1 MHRHDYRPIA
11 ALITSCW
18 AASLGAAGPDRQFES
33 IPDNKRDVYVAPA
46 SYRVVHKIAAPRGG
60 FDYVSIDSAAQRLFI
75 AREYGVMAVD
85 LETGTVNAKLVDG
98 SDDSAVL
105 VLPRSDEMLST
116 NWSRNTATLFDRT
129 SGAIRARVQTG
140 KGPDAAI
147 YDTSSGLVYVMN
159 SDSRDV
165 SVIDTACAAVIE
177 TIPLDAKPEAAATNG
192 TGRVFVNLEDVA
204 QIAVIDTHRLTVDR
218 HIDLPGCVEPTGIV
232 FDPVSHRL
240 VSACHNGVAKLI
252 DPESGADR
260 GTVPIGKDADGALFD
275 TQRRIVAVPAA
286 DGTLTLFRLDE
297 TGQASDVV
305 KVRTA
310 RGARTGA
317 LDESTGRIYIASD
330 RGKAKGPLEILVV
343 AP

>member
-1 MHRHDYRPIA
+1 MRNRVIICAFAMCLA
-11 ALITSCW
+11 APT
-18 AASLGAAGPDRQFES
+18 ES
-33 IPDNKRDVYVAPA
+33 HAENLN
-46 SYRVVHKIAAPRGG
+46 YRVVQTIVGPRGG
-60 FDYVSIDSAAQRLFI
+60 FDYLSVDSSARRLFV

-85 LETGTVNAKLVDG
+85 LATGTVIAKLVDG
-98 SDDSAVL
+98 ADDSAVL
-105 VLPRSDEMLST
+105 VLPKSNEMLST

-129 SGAIRARVQTG
+129 SGAIRAKVQTG

-147 YDTSSGLVYVMN
+147 YDTGSGLAYVMN

-165 SVIDTACAAVIE
+165 SVIDMSCAAVIA
-177 TIPLDAKPEAAATNG
+177 TIPLGAKPEAAATNG
-192 TGRVFVNLEDVA
+192 AGRLFVNLEDVA
-204 QIAVIDTHRLTVDR
+204 QIAVIDTRRLTVDR
-218 HIDLPGCVEPTGIV
+218 RIDLPGCVEPTGLA

-275 TQRRIVAVPAA
+275 TQRRVVAVPAA
-286 DGTLTLFRLDE
+286 DGILTVFRLDE

-310 RGARTGA
+310 RGARTAA
-317 LDESTGRIYIASD
+317 LDDATGRVYVAGNG
-330 RGKAKGPLEILVV
+330 GKNRGPLKVLVV